1 MMNLCPLT
9 TMLALLAATI
19 TAQPCL
25 CFFLFDHQ
33 VLLVDLYF
41 AQGSCP
47 NLQGKFWLYRTLL
60 LAELFPH
67 KGHQE
72 RFSIFFLEF
81 CHVNCQAHSVHYK
94 VYSVSPYILRWPI
107 SITFH

>member
-1 MMNLCPLT
+1 MHLYSSKVAFVKLRLTNPSLQYSLLTARLSMMNLCPLT

-19 TAQPCL
+19 IAQPCL

-47 NLQGKFWLYRTLL
+47 NLQGKF
-60 LAELFPH
+60 
-67 KGHQE
+67 
-72 RFSIFFLEF
+72 
-81 CHVNCQAHSVHYK
+81 
-94 VYSVSPYILRWPI
+94 
-107 SITFH
+107 